1 MAGVVSGPRKIW
13 RVGAARAVAGPA
25 AQPRLM
31 GGTAPGFV
39 NEYFEIQSMIFK
51 AEKPNHRDLH
61 DRPQPPQ
68 ISYGEHQAIEVTP
81 CWLNSS
87 DKHIAEGIS
96 IGHSFF
102 FGIIVSEG
110 AGTASHYRKGFSH
123 RGKGRFEQEKK

>member
-1 MAGVVSGPRKIW
+1 VSSVEKLTQESITYAGLKLDSWAAYLWANCELDVVVGGPRKIW

-87 DKHIAEGIS
+87 DK
-96 IGHSFF
+96 
-102 FGIIVSEG
+102 V
-110 AGTASHYRKGFSH
+110 RN
-123 RGKGRFEQEKK
+123 QNV

>member
-1 MAGVVSGPRKIW
+1 
-13 RVGAARAVAGPA
+13 
-25 AQPRLM
+25 M

-68 ISYGEHQAIEVTP
+68 ISYGEHQAIE
-81 CWLNSS
+81 
-87 DKHIAEGIS
+87 HIAEGIS
-96 IGHSFF
+96 IDHFFF

-110 AGTASHYRKGFSH
+110 AGTASHYRKGKE
-123 RGKGRFEQEKK
+123 KGLKL